1 MKVQLVLLLSICTLL
16 YTCTGQ
22 PEPAEEVT
30 ETPPTTD
37 SITVDT
43 QCIAGILVY
52 NARDYAPLFLEQLGD
67 ISKMFPIAEVKD
79 GQLITADGDQMA
91 LPEAPKK
98 DELVVLSG
106 TNDSHNVK
114 LRLERANR
122 TSINYEL
129 TYGPEGEHRIKGR
142 VHLSTVFILGM
153 ESDEDDQSGEYYFS
167 YDYCEDNKQ
176 ADLCIR
182 LADVAPNEPLRA
194 KVKIR
199 SKAKDLPGIDLDS
212 CPTLRVSK

>member
-22 PEPAEEVT
+22 TEPAEEVT
-30 ETPPTTD
+30 KTPPRTD

-43 QCIAGILVY
+43 QRIAGILVY
-52 NARDYAPLFLEQLGD
+52 NARDYAPVFLEQLGD
-67 ISKMFPIAEVKD
+67 ISKMLPIAEVKD

-106 TNDSHNVK
+106 TNDSHTVK
-114 LRLERANR
+114 LSLERANR

-129 TYGPEGEHRIKGR
+129 SYGPEGEHRIKGR
-142 VHLSTVFILGM
+142 VHLSTGFILGM
-153 ESDEDDQSGEYYFS
+153 ESDEDDQSGESYFS

-182 LADVAPNEPLRA
+182 LADVAPHEPLRA
-194 KVKIR
+194 KVIVR

-212 CPTLRVSK
+212 CPTLRVRE